1 VQCWDVS
8 HRTKVWVALG
18 TVYLIWGSTY
28 LGIKYAG
35 ETIPPLFAAGTRFVA
50 AGLLMAGF
58 TAARRGV
65 KALRVRPVELASAA
79 LVGVLLPGANAI
91 LFIAERH
98 VATGLSALIIG
109 AVPLWIVLMRTA
121 TGDRPPPV
129 ALGGVVVGFGGVAL
143 LVRPAGGAPLWA
155 LLLVVCSSVL
165 WATGSFL
172 SGKLPLPRDSFAAT
186 AYEMLAGGAV
196 LLPIGLATTHPH
208 FASFAGRSI
217 AGWFYL
223 VTFGSLVGY
232 TAYVWLLDNAPIG
245 RVATYA
251 YVNPV
256 VAIALGAIFLHEK
269 LTWTIGVGAL
279 LVLACVAL
287 VVNRETGPPESE
299 IGVEPLPVAANT
311 SPNSDGGRV
320 VGSSVPP
327 AERPLG

>member
-1 VQCWDVS
+1 M
-8 HRTKVWVALG
+8 ALG
-18 TVYLIWGSTY
+18 TVYVIWGSTY
-28 LGIKYAG
+28 LGIKLAG

-58 TAARRGV
+58 TAYRRGLH
-65 KALRVRPVELASAA
+65 ALRVRPVELASAA

-98 VATGLSALIIG
+98 VATGVSSLIIG

-121 TGDRPPPV
+121 TGDRPPAL
-129 ALGGVVVGFGGVAL
+129 ALGGVVVGFGGLAL
-143 LVRPAGGAPLWA
+143 LARPSGGTPWWSVV
-155 LLLVVCSSVL
+155 LVVVSSTL

-172 SGKLPLPRDSFAAT
+172 SARIPLPRDSFAAT

-196 LLPIGLATTHPH
+196 LLPIGIATTSPD
-208 FASFAGRSI
+208 FGAFSARSI
-217 AGWFYL
+217 GGWCYL

-245 RVATYA
+245 TVATYA

-256 VAIALGAIFLHEK
+256 VAIALGAVVLHEK
-269 LTWTIGVGAL
+269 ITWTIGVGAL

-287 VVNRETGPPESE
+287 VVTRESKPVESQTG
-299 IGVEPLPVAANT
+299 IEPLPVAAST
-311 SPNSDGGRV
+311 SPSSVAVRV
-320 VGSSVPP
+320 AGSSGRL
-327 AERPLG
+327 ARRLRR